1 MMLDLYDHPKRSINS
16 KGKRRK
22 PGTIT
27 FSESLKR
34 SDYETSDNDFVDFMS
49 KCLTWE
55 PSKRITPIEALNHP
69 WLRTTKKTAS
79 STTS

>member
-1 MMLDLYDHPKRSINS
+1 MLDLYDHPKRSINS

-49 KCLTWE
+49 KCLIWE